1 MTVSAGTY
9 DGAAA
14 DDEPTSYTTGR
25 VLATN
30 AVFGGAPGVIV
41 GGATHLV
48 HIVEV
53 MVS

>member
-1 MTVSAGTY
+1 MPVSAGRY
-9 DGAAA
+9 GDAAA
-14 DDEPTSYTTGR
+14 DEEPTSYTTGK

-30 AVFGGAPGVIV
+30 ELLGGAPGVIV

-48 HIVEV
+48 HMVDV